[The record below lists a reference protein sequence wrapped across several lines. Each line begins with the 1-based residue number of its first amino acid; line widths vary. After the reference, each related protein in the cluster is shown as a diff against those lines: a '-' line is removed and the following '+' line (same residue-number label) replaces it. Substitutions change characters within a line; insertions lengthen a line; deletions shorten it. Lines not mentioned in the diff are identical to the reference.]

1 MNKYVILKTESQKD
15 GTNYSVMTERKANE
29 IIKINHEW
37 RDEFEIISDVT
48 QSIKFVLSDISNQ
61 RELLISFLE
70 YLRIRDIANTK
81 EDNVEVRV
89 DLFIKRNL

>member
-15 GTNYSVMTERKANE
+15 GTNYSVMTEKKANE

-37 RDEFEIISDVT
+37 RDKFEIISDVT
-48 QSIKFVLSDISNQ
+48 QSIKFILSDVSNQ

>member
-70 YLRIRDIANTK
+70 YLRIRGIANTK